1 MLHAV
6 YFLNCLLNGTSW
18 LGCYLADQVI
28 LRLVLPDKPDLQD
41 LQYFLEFQVPLQ
53 WAPMFNELVLGPQ
66 KRKGSYPS
74 MQFRFLGPK
83 LHVSTSQVS
92 AMLLCISDLKVSLWL
107 IFYSSLLI
115 KLKNFIWGITIFL
128 AKEFLLFS
136 DVTVSIYWHACFY
149 SLLFHS
155 RYLVLRNP

>member
-53 WAPMFNELVLGPQ
+53 WAPMFNELVL
-66 KRKGSYPS
+66 
-74 MQFRFLGPK
+74 
-83 LHVSTSQVS
+83 
-92 AMLLCISDLKVSLWL
+92 I
-107 IFYSSLLI
+107 IF
-115 KLKNFIWGITIFL
+115 
-128 AKEFLLFS
+128 
-136 DVTVSIYWHACFY
+136 
-149 SLLFHS
+149 
-155 RYLVLRNP
+155 